1 MKLEELKDFLDEK
14 TAQYQTHGFIA
25 DDPVSIPHRF
35 SRKEDIEIAGV
46 LASTIAWGNR
56 KAILKSCDIMMDML
70 DNSPYE
76 YVTQA
81 TDADLKMLESFVYRT
96 FQADDL
102 PGMVRGLRSIYA
114 DGGLECLMTP
124 REGESVREGIARFR
138 SAMLPHLSQRTYK
151 HVADVAGG
159 AAGKRLNMFLRWMVR
174 SNDGQVDFG
183 LWKGIRPSQL
193 MLPLDVHTGN
203 TSRALGILQR
213 KQNDWKAVE
222 EVTATL
228 RMMCP
233 DDPVKYDFALF
244 GLGIYEHWKNVE

>member
-1 MKLEELKDFLDEK
+1 MELEELKAFLNEK
-14 TAQYQTHGFIA
+14 TAQYQTHSFIA
-25 DDPVSIPHRF
+25 DDPISIPHRF
-35 SRKEDIEIAGV
+35 KSKEDIEIAGI

-56 KAILKSCDIMMDML
+56 KAILKSCHLMMDML

-76 YVTQA
+76 FVTQS
-81 TDADLKMLESFVYRT
+81 TDADLKMLETFVYRT

-102 PGMVRGLRSIYA
+102 PGMVRGLKNIYSN
-114 DGGLECLMTP
+114 GGLEQMMTP
-124 REGESVREGIARFR
+124 HEGESVREGIARFR
-138 SAMLPHLSQRTYK
+138 SAMLPYLSQRTYK

-174 SNDGQVDFG
+174 PQEGGVDFG
-183 LWKGIRPSQL
+183 LWKGIKPSEL

-203 TSRALGILQR
+203 TSRALGILKR

-222 EVTATL
+222 EVTGTL
-228 RMMCP
+228 RLMCP
-233 DDPVKYDFALF
+233 EDPVKYDFALF